1 MFPLFTL
8 LYYKL
13 LKSQCVFIFDIINS
27 EIRERTTHMNAHR
40 QFVLSLI
47 AITSLSIILSL
58 IHTDS
63 WVTVSNRLFLLG
75 IALLVSAAL
84 IFLFSSDFGF
94 VVVRGMR
101 LLFKDKPLQ
110 KPPLPKTGTHKRM
123 GFILTL
129 FTAGVVDVI
138 LSVLMIMLLY

>member
-1 MFPLFTL
+1 MCIYFR
-8 LYYKL
+8 YNEY
-13 LKSQCVFIFDIINS
+13 S
-27 EIRERTTHMNAHR
+27 ETRERTTHMNTHR

-47 AITSLSIILSL
+47 AITSLSVILSL
-58 IHTDS
+58 IGADS
-63 WVTVSNRLFLLG
+63 WVTVSNRLFLFG
-75 IALLVSAAL
+75 MASLVSAAL

-94 VVVRGMR
+94 VIGRGMR

-123 GFILTL
+123 GLILTL

-138 LSVLMIMLLY
+138 LSVLMILLLY